1 MIMNKMRF
9 LTIGLLATIFSVVY
23 SQQDGRD
30 MRIVASYV
38 KDLSGIWEMKDTLV
52 TDSGTWTLSCDFR
65 LYKDSTC
72 YYSSGYSFFT
82 KDKSKY
88 SGYAN
93 AGLWGTKWDV
103 GNWSYP
109 HSYNILYLFCDGGE
123 IESWR
128 IIELKKD
135 TLITRPTGQFVLDML
150 NWPFGQRK
158 EIKWIRKK

>member
-1 MIMNKMRF
+1 MLHWCLKAPPETERVWG
-9 LTIGLLATIFSVVY
+9 GLCS
-23 SQQDGRD
+23 
-30 MRIVASYV
+30 
-38 KDLSGIWEMKDTLV
+38 
-52 TDSGTWTLSCDFR
+52 
-65 LYKDSTC
+65 